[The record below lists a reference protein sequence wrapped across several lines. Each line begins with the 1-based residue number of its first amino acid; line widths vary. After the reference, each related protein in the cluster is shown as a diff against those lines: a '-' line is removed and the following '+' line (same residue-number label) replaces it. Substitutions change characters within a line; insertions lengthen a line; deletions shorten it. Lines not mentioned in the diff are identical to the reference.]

1 MADIDN
7 AAETPLL
14 DLLRNVPTDARV
26 VYEHNPTHHQYIPA
40 GRLCAEAAAEIEKL
54 RAERDALLYQFNEL
68 MLEVWHQ
75 LGMREE
81 YQETDDVKA
90 HENRCRALLGDAALA
105 SGAKDE

>member
-1 MADIDN
+1 MTDIVDIVVALNEAADQQPFS
-7 AAETPLL
+7 EPF
-14 DLLRNVPTDARV
+14 
-26 VYEHNPTHHQYIPA
+26 YS
-40 GRLCAEAAAEIEKL
+40 GLCEEAAAEIEKL